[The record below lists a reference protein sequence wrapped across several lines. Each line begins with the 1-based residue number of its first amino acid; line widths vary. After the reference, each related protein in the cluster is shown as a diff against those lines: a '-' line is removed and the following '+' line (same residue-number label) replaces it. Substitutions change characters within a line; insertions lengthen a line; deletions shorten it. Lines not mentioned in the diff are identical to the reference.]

1 MNLLT
6 VLPLVVVMIAGPQL
20 ISAVFLAAS
29 RDPRRSSVAYLAGAA
44 LGMLIGLTI
53 WYVVFHAV
61 KGAAGGGGDK
71 DSSSRHL
78 IDWIVLALL
87 IVLMVLVFLRRG
99 NSQPPSWMRKLEDPR
114 PGFAFGL
121 GLLLFLAMPSDEVTM
136 ASVAGSLA
144 GHGKPWWHLL
154 PFLLLTLVLLAL
166 PLLALLVL
174 GRRATEAL
182 PKVRDWSNAH
192 SWIISELV
200 ILIFVA
206 IVVSD
211 LAK

>member
-6 VLPLVVVMIAGPQL
+6 VLPLTLVMVAGPQL

-44 LGMLIGLTI
+44 LGTLVPLTV
-53 WYVVFHAV
+53 WYGVFRAIRH
-61 KGAAGGGGDK
+61 GAGNGTK
-71 DSSSRHL
+71 DSGSRHL

-87 IVLMVLVFLRRG
+87 LVLMVITFLRRG
-99 NSQPPSWMRKLEDPR
+99 RNQPPGWMRKLEDPK
-114 PGFAFGL
+114 PAFAFGL

-144 GHGKPWWHLL
+144 GHDKPWWHLL
-154 PFLLLTLVLLAL
+154 PFLVLTVLLLAL
-166 PLLALLVL
+166 PLLALVL
-174 GRRATEAL
+174 LGARAERLL
-182 PKVRDWSNAH
+182 PTIRDWSNAH
-192 SWIISELV
+192 SWIISEAV

-206 IVVSD
+206 IVLSD
-211 LAK
+211 LA

>member
-6 VLPLVVVMIAGPQL
+6 VLPLTLVMIAGPQL

-44 LGMLIGLTI
+44 LGTLIPLTV
-53 WYVVFHAV
+53 WYAVFRVVRH
-61 KGAAGGGGDK
+61 AAGNGTK
-71 DSSSRHL
+71 DSGSRHL

-87 IVLMVLVFLRRG
+87 LVLMVITFVRRG
-99 NSQPPSWMRKLEDPR
+99 RNQPPGWMRKLEDPR
-114 PGFAFGL
+114 PAFAFGL
-121 GLLLFLAMPSDEVTM
+121 GVLLFLAMPSDEVTM

-144 GHGKPWWHLL
+144 GHDRPWWHLL
-154 PFLLLTLVLLAL
+154 PFLVLTVLLLAL
-166 PLLALLVL
+166 PLLALVL
-174 GRRATEAL
+174 LGGRAERLL
-182 PKVRDWSNAH
+182 PRIRDWSNAH

-211 LAK
+211 LA